1 MRDGSHYA
9 ERPLGGAPQDGF
21 DLLIKHIYI
30 KSFSA
35 TTVACERQGSSGQV
49 SEANPGSQRPGTTLG
64 SSPKPLC
71 GIGKFSPPYDCGK
84 STSSQSVRLITHE
97 EAA

>member
-1 MRDGSHYA
+1 MQR
-9 ERPLGGAPQDGF
+9 APQDGF

-35 TTVACERQGSSGQV
+35 TVACERQGSSGQV
-49 SEANPGSQRPGTTLG
+49 SEANPGSWRPGTTLG
-64 SSPKPLC
+64 SGQKPLC
-71 GIGKFSPPYDCGK
+71 GIGGFSPPYVRGK
-84 STSSQSVRLITHE
+84 STSSQSVRVITHE